1 MHLYIHMRTNPLLCV
16 HCCLGI
22 NQVHPRLQI
31 ISFDVSF
38 SIYNN
43 FNRVISVRQIA
54 PINAHSSHTNIMLH
68 LKQAYKLCIAS
79 MSQLVSN
86 YSDEKPFNGE
96 QRQITIFTGILA
108 GKLFHLSSMS
118 LSWMM

>member
-1 MHLYIHMRTNPLLCV
+1 MRTNPLLCV

-68 LKQAYKLCIAS
+68 LKQAYKLCITS
-79 MSQLVSN
+79 VSRVVLKH
-86 YSDEKPFNGE
+86 SDEKP
-96 QRQITIFTGILA
+96 
-108 GKLFHLSSMS
+108 FHLSSMS
-118 LSWMM
+118 LSWMMYVPGASICCSRV